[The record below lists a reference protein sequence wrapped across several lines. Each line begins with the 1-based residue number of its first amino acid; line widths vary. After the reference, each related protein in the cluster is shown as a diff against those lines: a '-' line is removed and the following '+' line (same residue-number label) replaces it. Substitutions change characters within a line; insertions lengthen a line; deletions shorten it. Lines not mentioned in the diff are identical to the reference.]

1 MKPLLRPMIL
11 ILALAQLSSTVD
23 AQALAEHEL
32 TNAQAL
38 QIWDS
43 TKDREQYQ
51 SYGYAFVQWNNRLQ
65 LDTKNS
71 CYSKGDEQVTLLIVI
86 SGKGEIGPVF
96 TSVEGEKAE
105 CFRLTYQGFKFDA
118 PPFSPLVLELVMK

>member
-1 MKPLLRPMIL
+1 MIL
-11 ILALAQLSSTVD
+11 ILALALAQLSSTAD
-23 AQALAEHEL
+23 AQAEHEM

-38 QIWDS
+38 QIWNS

-86 SGKGEIGPVF
+86 SDKGEIGPVF
-96 TSVEGEKAE
+96 TSLEGEKAE
-105 CFRLTYQGFKFDA
+105 CFRLTYQGLKFDV
-118 PPFSPLVLELVMK
+118 PPFSPLVLKLVMM

>member
-1 MKPLLRPMIL
+1 MKLLLRPMIL
-11 ILALAQLSSTVD
+11 ILALALAQLSSTAD
-23 AQALAEHEL
+23 AQAEHEM

-38 QIWDS
+38 QIWNS

-51 SYGYAFVQWNNRLQ
+51 SYGQAFAQWNNRLQ

-86 SGKGEIGPVF
+86 SDKGEIGPVF
-96 TSVEGEKAE
+96 TSLEGEKAE
-105 CFRLTYQGFKFDA
+105 CFRLTYQGLKFDV
-118 PPFSPLVLELVMK
+118 PPFSPLVLKLVMM